1 MRKFCVVYDSQGV
14 WVLWHEWALC
24 LGVRARRRWQ
34 DPEMGHRFGMPMA
47 IGSIVVAFFMV
58 TQCCLVYDG
67 PNEVAHQLRPRGPVV
82 MILVLPT
89 FAVAIYLSLVEQ
101 SLVFYEESLS
111 SA

>member
-1 MRKFCVVYDSQGV
+1 
-14 WVLWHEWALC
+14 
-24 LGVRARRRWQ
+24 
-34 DPEMGHRFGMPMA
+34 MGHRFGMPMA

-111 SA
+111 STSIGMYKRPTSLGFSQSPVTWSGCA